1 MNGYNFG
8 LLHRNTEMTDPFS
21 DTADRIKELLESIVS
36 KLDPEKDADLIAEYQ
51 LMRASDLIKHHLTE
65 ITKARTIVLTG
76 DTSHLSVRSIIQ
88 RLADID
94 KPKKYDFQDD
104 DVHEQE
110 FLRGLL
116 YCVPSYIMRGDVTKD
131 QLMDAID
138 GKEWLELPGG
148 REYKC
153 YDCAQPLK
161 VAFKGNEVRI
171 TAEHVCDQN
180 HTFTIEV
187 DFPTG
192 EVVFDDWPAR
202 FSEARDAGFIFENEK
217 ESVNYLKGQR
227 QSTDNYARQQIVHH
241 SVGNTCPTFYVNKET
256 GAIQIGSRWDEEQDE
271 HVTPEGMEDVGSF
284 CTDLWWVTILD
295 RSFYDAIVG
304 KLPKQKSNK
313 YYDKELNIA
322 RIPPGRYR
330 FTCYGRT
337 NDDMEMFMTGERIGD
352 ASDFVPPFDVL
363 ASKRLMSLDEAVYSY
378 SKSRGRVAGN
388 LLSARFS
395 FIDYVFNVIG
405 NGLHSKG
412 ELFSAFSIS
421 NDSVGEVMQASDAPM
436 ELKNPY
442 PNFKK
447 NYSTIYSV
455 PLKDLPTDWL
465 EGVLWYYE
473 ECKTYFE
480 NGANGYSYAYP
491 SDMNSDEQLIKF
503 MEKHRKEGQTEE
515 EFFAAVS
522 KAYKLE
528 YRGDVQD
535 FQKRKWDK
543 EKARILAFIGDTV
556 KYIKEELDTR
566 G

>member
-1 MNGYNFG
+1 
-8 LLHRNTEMTDPFS
+8 MTDK
-21 DTADRIKELLESIVS
+21 TAAELLNEFLNEHESLADFLRIPNLIKDHLTKITKDRSIVLS
-36 KLDPEKDADLIAEYQ
+36 
-51 LMRASDLIKHHLTE
+51 
-65 ITKARTIVLTG
+65 G
-76 DTSHLSVRSIIQ
+76 DTGHLSIDYIINSSFKN
-88 RLADID
+88 ID
-94 KPKKYDFQDD
+94 KPRKYDFQKE
-104 DVHEQE
+104 DVHEEE
-110 FLRGLL
+110 FLREL
-116 YCVPSYIMRGDVTKD
+116 MRFIPDFSV
-131 QLMDAID
+131 
-138 GKEWLELPGG
+138 ELKRENVEKSLTGEEMLVIPGN
-148 REYKC
+148 RFNSIC
-153 YDCAQPLK
+153 YDCCAVMNMSIQGKHIHLS
-161 VAFKGNEVRI
+161 
-171 TAEHVCDQN
+171 CDSECQHN
-180 HTFTIEV
+180 RKFTIEV

-202 FSEARDAGFIFENEK
+202 FSEARDAGFIFEEEK

-227 QSTDNYARQQIVHH
+227 QSSDNYARQQIVHH

-284 CTDLWWVTILD
+284 CTDLWWVTMLD

-304 KLPKQKSNK
+304 KLPKQKSKK

-363 ASKRLMSLDEAVYSY
+363 ASKRLMTLDEAVYSY
-378 SKSRGRVAGN
+378 SKSWGRVAGN
-388 LLSARFS
+388 PLSARFS

-421 NDSVGEVMQASDAPM
+421 NDAVGEVMQASDAPM

-442 PNFKK
+442 PNFNK

-480 NGANGYSYAYP
+480 NGAEGYSYAYP
-491 SDMNSDEQLIKF
+491 SKQNKDEDFLKAF
-503 MEKHRKEGQTEE
+503 ERYRKEGQTEE
-515 EFFAAVS
+515 ELYAEVS
-522 KAYKLE
+522 KAYELE

-535 FQKRKWDK
+535 FQQRKWDK
-543 EKARILAFIGDTV
+543 EKARILDFIGDTLT
-556 KYIKEELDTR
+556 YIKGELDKR
-566 G
+566 S